1 MSPKTTPTAA
11 RIAAMCGVSVMTVS
25 RALRPNSPV
34 APQTRQRILEA
45 AESLGYRP
53 ALNMGRPR
61 RTETLDRQSV
71 DVILAMAT
79 KPLFYS
85 ALLVSIE
92 QELTRRW
99 HDCVIRTCGTD
110 YAQFLTLCE
119 VLRSR
124 DSMGTLVLGYMPVE
138 QLQALLDVAPDAIL
152 VDHTGDSR
160 LTSPYRSIGFDNA
173 EAARLAVRHLLAAG
187 RRRIALV
194 RGPAD
199 HYFTRDVEQG
209 YRECLREA
217 RVKVREE
224 LILDTDFTAAGGA
237 RVVAQALADKREFD
251 AVFTN
256 DEMAC
261 GILRTLHEHKLRV
274 PEDVAVV
281 GCDGLPI
288 GEHLVPRLTTVVLP
302 YEELGQMAVEQLLDK
317 RGKPG
322 AASRVRLV
330 PRLEVRESSGVTVDT
345 HRR

>member
-1 MSPKTTPTAA
+1 
-11 RIAAMCGVSVMTVS
+11 MCGVSVMTVS

-224 LILDTDFTAAGGA
+224 LILDTDFTAAHASWRKHWRTSASSTRFSPTTRWPAAYCGHCTSTNSGS
-237 RVVAQALADKREFD
+237 RKTLLSSVATGCPLANTSCR
-251 AVFTN
+251 A
-256 DEMAC
+256 
-261 GILRTLHEHKLRV
+261 
-274 PEDVAVV
+274 
-281 GCDGLPI
+281 
-288 GEHLVPRLTTVVLP
+288 
-302 YEELGQMAVEQLLDK
+302 
-317 RGKPG
+317 
-322 AASRVRLV
+322 
-330 PRLEVRESSGVTVDT
+330 
-345 HRR
+345 